1 MDTQPPGEEGQLID
15 RLAVL
20 VAKRLLAV
28 DEWPVVLLLLLF
40 NEATGGVSL
49 EGPRSSVSDHGRLS
63 TGWERP

>member
-15 RLAVL
+15 RLVVL

-40 NEATGGVSL
+40 NGVMGGVSL
-49 EGPRSSVSDHGRLS
+49 EGP
-63 TGWERP
+63 